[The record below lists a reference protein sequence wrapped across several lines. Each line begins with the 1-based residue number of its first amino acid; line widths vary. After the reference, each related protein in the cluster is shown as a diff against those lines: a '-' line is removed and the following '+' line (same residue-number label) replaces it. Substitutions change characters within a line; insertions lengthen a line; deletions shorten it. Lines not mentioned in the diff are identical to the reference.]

1 MVTAYKL
8 VHQHWLIR
16 DSNVRFN
23 MINGVGPM
31 RLVKNRM
38 NYSLWA
44 GKRTLKQ
51 ADEWD
56 DYNR

>member
-1 MVTAYKL
+1 
-8 VHQHWLIR
+8 
-16 DSNVRFN
+16 

-56 DYNR
+56 DYNRQTIKGSETEEDGILAFATANE